1 MRLLIITVCLM
12 MGLWSIPAYGQYTAP
27 DGTETQHNI
36 SDDGYANVPLGHTFP
51 LYGSVF
57 TNSWML
63 ANGVVMFQDPRTQ
76 GFQNWNNSDKGW
88 CCNGQS
94 WTNSSFWNT
103 QRQGRYSYAIA
114 PFWTDLIQNDSDGG
128 FFSETSSS
136 STKYWWHKIEEYN
149 NQNENSFSLEIFPD
163 GNYKMEYGDLS
174 ISNHNILI
182 GVAGDLSKGEFV
194 AHEYHDTAGQNYIYS
209 GTTMTHNGDDLV
221 CSYDVLSYPT
231 CDGYEEAYFDQQC
244 GLDALYDP
252 QCSGYQVALTEKCI
266 QNPYYVDCPQDD
278 FKFDDKEEDFGMT
291 NMGFDDKEEDFGMKE
306 EDFGLK
312 EEDFMSDD
320 NKEEDFYHHLW

>member
-1 MRLLIITVCLM
+1 MNLC
-12 MGLWSIPAYGQYTAP
+12 
-27 DGTETQHNI
+27 
-36 SDDGYANVPLGHTFP
+36 
-51 LYGSVF
+51 
-57 TNSWML
+57 
-63 ANGVVMFQDPRTQ
+63 
-76 GFQNWNNSDKGW
+76 
-88 CCNGQS
+88 
-94 WTNSSFWNT
+94 
-103 QRQGRYSYAIA
+103 
-114 PFWTDLIQNDSDGG
+114 
-128 FFSETSSS
+128 
-136 STKYWWHKIEEYN
+136 
-149 NQNENSFSLEIFPD
+149 
-163 GNYKMEYGDLS
+163 
-174 ISNHNILI
+174 
-182 GVAGDLSKGEFV
+182 
-194 AHEYHDTAGQNYIYS
+194 HEYHDTAGQNYIYS

-231 CDGYEEAYFDQQC
+231 CDGYERNYFDQQC

-320 NKEEDFYHHLW
+320 NKEEDFYGQPMAQNGNGDFYEDETGVIEETRELQPVEEFYSAPVIVQEEREVRPAPPPVEEKREVPTVIAKDDDKKLEEKVEIDPIKEEILPEETILVERKGPSRDLILNIHLEKSFRHKELHKLVKMTAKQKKKREKRHKNCSK